1 MAKKYWFLRI
11 GDDYLDDAKRY
22 STRATAVWRF
32 QQVAQ
37 ELASYGQE
45 IQASLHAAPSR
56 EALAEYPDFVLA
68 LGPRGGIQLQR
79 A

>member
-1 MAKKYWFLRI
+1 MVKKYWFLRI

-22 STRATAVWRF
+22 STRATAVWKF

-37 ELASYGQE
+37 ELARYGQD

-68 LGPRGGIQLQR
+68 LGPRGGIQLQK